1 MSELITLREAAER
14 LGVHYMTVYR
24 YVRLGLLPATKG
36 DRAWLIA
43 SPDLDLFQQGNASDS
58 SPPLSRRAAPWHE
71 RLENRLLAGDQSGAW
86 KVIEAALASGTTP
99 LHVYTDMLVPVLRSI
114 GERWESGQIG
124 VDHEHQASVMVAR
137 MIGRLGPR
145 FSTRGRRK
153 GAVVLAA
160 PSGERHGLG
169 LAMAGDA
176 LRGGGY
182 TVVDLGPD
190 TPVEALES
198 CLQRTSPLRGV
209 CIGVTNPPSLADA
222 QTMVTAARRHLDR
235 YTPVILGGGAVVDD
249 SHARGLG
256 ADRTADLLSVVD
268 AVEAG
273 RESQPGV
280 QV

>member
-1 MSELITLREAAER
+1 MSEFITLREAAER

-24 YVRLGLLPATKG
+24 YVRLGLLAAHKD
-36 DRAWLIA
+36 DRTWLIA
-43 SPDLDLFQQGNASDS
+43 SRDLDMFQHGNASDS
-58 SPPLSRRAAPWHE
+58 SVPVSKRTAPWDE

-99 LHVYTDMLVPVLRSI
+99 LHVYSDMLVPALRSI

-124 VDHEHQASVMVAR
+124 VDREHQASVMVAR
-137 MIGRLGPR
+137 IIGRLGPR

-160 PSGERHGLG
+160 PPGERHGLG

-182 TVVDLGPD
+182 TAVDLGPD

-198 CLQRTSPLRGV
+198 AISRTEQLRAVCLG
-209 CIGVTNPPSLADA
+209 IINPSSLEAARD
-222 QTMVTAARRHLDR
+222 MVRAARRHLDR
-235 YTPVILGGGAVVDD
+235 ASPVILGGGAVASD
-249 SHARGLG
+249 SQARELG
-256 ADRTADLLSVVD
+256 ADGKADLLSVVD

-273 RESQPGV
+273 RESQSAV
-280 QV
+280 MV